1 MATADV
7 IFYTAKVCPFAQR
20 VELSFQE
27 AGADVTRYQI
37 DLQNKPEWYASRVNP
52 ASKVP
57 AVVYGSPCSEPENP
71 PAESAKLAES
81 LVLLEFVADLYP
93 GSGLLPHDPVQRAR
107 VRLFIDTVSN
117 KLFASNVAFFYRG
130 EAPDN
135 FVEALAEVQELLSPS
150 GFAIGDHFTIADAAL
165 APFLGRWELL
175 LRNDVGKYAEG
186 TGPQRALL
194 RLQNYFANI
203 TSRQSFKNSFDSTL
217 LEHHRDVR
225 YRRRLASRYAHGLA
239 PITSP

>member
-1 MATADV
+1 MAWTN
-7 IFYTAKVCPFAQR
+7 
-20 VELSFQE
+20 
-27 AGADVTRYQI
+27 
-37 DLQNKPEWYASRVNP
+37 LQ
-52 ASKVP
+52 VP

-186 TGPQRALL
+186 TGPRVHAILFQSERFL

-203 TSRQSFKNSFDSTL
+203 TSRQSFKNSFDS
-217 LEHHRDVR
+217 VR
-225 YRRRLASRYAHGLA
+225 SFVAEVDSMARSRY
-239 PITSP
+239 